1 MPTKI
6 PVANSFTGVANFL
19 GIVGITG
26 SLIFVALELR
36 QSMLCSYWS
45 LGSSKTKKAHINR
58 ALKTSLD
65 LRGLVF
71 GGGGWT

>member
-1 MPTKI
+1 
-6 PVANSFTGVANFL
+6 
-19 GIVGITG
+19 
-26 SLIFVALELR
+26 
-36 QSMLCSYWS
+36 MLCSYWS

-71 GGGGWT
+71 GGGGGI